1 VTGMRL
7 TMMVALL
14 ALLQGAQGQDKILYF
29 HGPFEGASFTEFAE
43 AVEGQ
48 TGIRFFYKESWV
60 REIRVDLSPSGRP
73 LLPVLDS
80 LLQGTG
86 LNYFLDEWD
95 HLFLT
100 DTVKLMASLPAF
112 TPVSA
117 KPAEVAEPDPQEL
130 TLAERLYIDGRKDRV
145 PEVVQV
151 GKAESSINGR
161 NALVTG
167 RILDGDSGEPLIGA
181 TVFIPSLSKGTATGL
196 DGRFSL
202 LLKPGSYE
210 VECNNMGMNPLRFTL
225 LVHSDGDVNLSMTRT
240 LIALDEV
247 VVTAGQHDHVRG
259 SQMGFERLNYSIL
272 KQVPLVMGERD
283 IINVVKLLP
292 GVQSVGEGAAGFN
305 VRGSSADQN
314 MIYIDKVPVYNSA
327 HLFGFFTSFS
337 PEIVRDFTLYKS
349 NLPASYGG
357 RLASFFDVR
366 SKQGNMKRFS
376 ARAGISTVSAYAAL
390 ETPIRKEKSSLALSL
405 RTTYSD
411 WILKL
416 LPDPMLRNS
425 AGSFNDLSGAY
436 TLNASEKTRL
446 KVFGYRSHDRFK
458 LGTLQEYTYGNT
470 GGAIDVQ
477 HRFNQRITG
486 NLALIYSSY
495 RFHNINT
502 EITTA
507 AFEHPYRIHH
517 TELKADFDWLSLGK
531 HKLSFGANSIYYRLE
546 RGTIA
551 PYGGGSLVK
560 PLELGLEN
568 GVESAVYLADE
579 MDLSDHLK
587 VYAGLRL
594 STFLALGPSRIR
606 TYAPGLPPLA
616 ENARDTLQIE
626 PGDISRAYYG
636 LEPRLNLR
644 YLFGGNSS
652 VKFSYNRGYQYLFV
666 LSNTVAMAP
675 TDQWKLVDYH
685 IRPQYLDQV
694 SAGYYHSFPRS
705 GMSTSVELYRKWG
718 HHIVEYRDGASF
730 TASPH
735 VESETLQG
743 KQKAYGVETMI
754 RKNAGALNGWVSY
767 TWSRSFMQVGVPG
780 SSEQINGGESY
791 PSNFDRPHNV
801 SMVVNYRRGRRM
813 SLSANLVYMT
823 GRPSTYPVS
832 VYYEHEIPYIH
843 YSERNRYRF
852 PDYFRIDLSMNIE
865 GSLRKHKMFHS
876 YWMVGV
882 YNVTGRDNAYSVYF
896 KNENGI
902 IKGYKLSI
910 FAQPIVTLS
919 WNVKLGNYVTE

>member
-337 PEIVRDFTLYKS
+337 PEIVRDFH
-349 NLPASYGG
+349 
-357 RLASFFDVR
+357 
-366 SKQGNMKRFS
+366 
-376 ARAGISTVSAYAAL
+376 AL
-390 ETPIRKEKSSLALSL
+390 
-405 RTTYSD
+405 
-411 WILKL
+411 
-416 LPDPMLRNS
+416 
-425 AGSFNDLSGAY
+425 
-436 TLNASEKTRL
+436 
-446 KVFGYRSHDRFK
+446 
-458 LGTLQEYTYGNT
+458 
-470 GGAIDVQ
+470 
-477 HRFNQRITG
+477 
-486 NLALIYSSY
+486 
-495 RFHNINT
+495 
-502 EITTA
+502 
-507 AFEHPYRIHH
+507 
-517 TELKADFDWLSLGK
+517 
-531 HKLSFGANSIYYRLE
+531 
-546 RGTIA
+546 
-551 PYGGGSLVK
+551 
-560 PLELGLEN
+560 
-568 GVESAVYLADE
+568 
-579 MDLSDHLK
+579 
-587 VYAGLRL
+587 
-594 STFLALGPSRIR
+594 
-606 TYAPGLPPLA
+606 
-616 ENARDTLQIE
+616 
-626 PGDISRAYYG
+626 
-636 LEPRLNLR
+636 
-644 YLFGGNSS
+644 
-652 VKFSYNRGYQYLFV
+652 
-666 LSNTVAMAP
+666 
-675 TDQWKLVDYH
+675 
-685 IRPQYLDQV
+685 
-694 SAGYYHSFPRS
+694 
-705 GMSTSVELYRKWG
+705 
-718 HHIVEYRDGASF
+718 
-730 TASPH
+730 
-735 VESETLQG
+735 
-743 KQKAYGVETMI
+743 
-754 RKNAGALNGWVSY
+754 
-767 TWSRSFMQVGVPG
+767 
-780 SSEQINGGESY
+780 
-791 PSNFDRPHNV
+791 
-801 SMVVNYRRGRRM
+801 
-813 SLSANLVYMT
+813 
-823 GRPSTYPVS
+823 
-832 VYYEHEIPYIH
+832 
-843 YSERNRYRF
+843 
-852 PDYFRIDLSMNIE
+852 
-865 GSLRKHKMFHS
+865 
-876 YWMVGV
+876 
-882 YNVTGRDNAYSVYF
+882 
-896 KNENGI
+896 
-902 IKGYKLSI
+902 
-910 FAQPIVTLS
+910 
-919 WNVKLGNYVTE
+919 